1 MCDRRCLTKAC
12 HVPMAALA
20 PSGAAAAAQGKTNRV
35 LRAATGR
42 MPPARAA
49 PGMVAVASGPGR
61 SRASVCMRARA
72 ARREARAA
80 ALIEA
85 EVGRLRA
92 GEQSGGGRRRRA
104 AQVGHGAARGA
115 APPHLFPPEAPPREH
130 YPAEAVQ
137 RHLRRPRDRGG
148 GAARTYITKRTYTNA
163 PLQRELAAKKRPP
176 APRGAARPGQI
187 TARVTPSSRGQHIPR
202 KQAAPAARLAV
213 TAREA
218 PAGGERRKRT
228 RRPRARS

>member
-1 MCDRRCLTKAC
+1 
-12 HVPMAALA
+12 
-20 PSGAAAAAQGKTNRV
+20 
-35 LRAATGR
+35 

-49 PGMVAVASGPGR
+49 PGWSP
-61 SRASVCMRARA
+61 SRAVLTGRDAPACVRARA
-72 ARREARAA
+72 ARRGAPRRSSRPGWAA
-80 ALIEA
+80 SLD
-85 EVGRLRA
+85 R
-92 GEQSGGGRRRRA
+92 EQSGGGRRRRA

-176 APRGAARPGQI
+176 ARRGAARPGRRP
-187 TARVTPSSRGQHIPR
+187 ALRPTPSPRPHIPR
-202 KQAAPAARLAV
+202 KQAAPAARLAE

>member
-1 MCDRRCLTKAC
+1 MNK
-12 HVPMAALA
+12 
-20 PSGAAAAAQGKTNRV
+20 SGFTR
-35 LRAATGR
+35 RAATADASSPRG
-42 MPPARAA
+42 AW
-49 PGMVAVASGPGR
+49 MVAVASGPGR
-61 SRASVCMRARA
+61 PRRSSSRARSRCN
-72 ARREARAA
+72 E
-80 ALIEA
+80 
-85 EVGRLRA
+85 
-92 GEQSGGGRRRRA
+92 
-104 AQVGHGAARGA
+104 ARGA
-115 APPHLFPPEAPPREH
+115 ALSSRQRWAAAGPRAVGRRTTPTRSSSWPRGSLRGSPTPLVSPEAPPREPC
-130 YPAEAVQ
+130 PAEAVQ

-202 KQAAPAARLAV
+202 KQAAPAARLAE

>member
-1 MCDRRCLTKAC
+1 
-12 HVPMAALA
+12 
-20 PSGAAAAAQGKTNRV
+20 
-35 LRAATGR
+35 
-42 MPPARAA
+42 
-49 PGMVAVASGPGR
+49 MVAVASGPGR
-61 SRASVCMRARA
+61 PRRSSSRARSRRAPRRAR
-72 ARREARAA
+72 RR
-80 ALIEA
+80 
-85 EVGRLRA
+85 
-92 GEQSGGGRRRRA
+92 GGRRGQRWADSGPRAVGRRTTPTRSSSWP
-104 AQVGHGAARGA
+104 RGSLRGS
-115 APPHLFPPEAPPREH
+115 PTPLVSPEAPPREPC
-130 YPAEAVQ
+130 PAEAVQ

-228 RRPRARS
+228 RRPRARSKGHHVAHAQGHGEAARARARPCFGKK

>member
-1 MCDRRCLTKAC
+1 MCGRRCLPTAC
-12 HVPMAALA
+12 LVSGAALA
-20 PSGAAAAAQGKTNRV
+20 PFFGPPPRRLAKQIGFYAVRRCLQPARRLDGRRRERSWP
-35 LRAATGR
+35 AATLQLAR
-42 MPPARAA
+42 ALAARAA
-49 PGMVAVASGPGR
+49 VLSSRPR
-61 SRASVCMRARA
+61 SRPRWADAGPRA
-72 ARREARAA
+72 
-80 ALIEA
+80 
-85 EVGRLRA
+85 VGRRTTPTRSSSWSRGSLR
-92 GEQSGGGRRRRA
+92 GSPTPL
-104 AQVGHGAARGA
+104 VS
-115 APPHLFPPEAPPREH
+115 PEAPPREPC
-130 YPAEAVQ
+130 PAEAVQ

-218 PAGGERRKRT
+218 PEGGERRKRT